1 MPGEIN
7 PMYLP
12 LGVSIQYVILDAS
25 LALTAFLVGFIGAY
39 YYLRQQA
46 GKLQEQNQR
55 PQSQPDQSSI
65 FEVER
70 ADMAVQQLKDL
81 ASHVASDVGAHNK
94 FVTGISDRL
103 ESIELNDSG
112 AGDKVSV
119 ALQEILVANQKLQ
132 ARLADAEKKIQVQAE
147 ELRTQHSEART
158 DSLTK
163 LANRRAFD
171 DAVEKAMNRF
181 NKEGKPF
188 SLMLFDVDHFKKF
201 NDTYG
206 HQAGDEVLRQVA
218 NTLSKTAKTTDL
230 ACRYGGEEFGLVM
243 PNTTIAQA
251 RIAAERIREA
261 IQATKVNFDGKCL
274 SVTASMGVAEVLR
287 GDDSARLIRRSDEA
301 IYCAKGAGRNCGFWH
316 DGDACLS
323 MNDPG
328 EPKAAYKVATSHKQL
343 PDQTAFALELQRRI
357 SEAQRFG
364 NPLTVMYLKVVG
376 FKALEREFGS
386 TLGDMLLDSV
396 GQFVGGTLRDM
407 DLLGRAEPG
416 EFMVM
421 LPGSSE
427 RDAAVVGN
435 RIQSALAN
443 CAIPL
448 GGTRIT
454 LQVSLGITE
463 VEPADDANQFV
474 DRARAS
480 IGSAQKVV
488 AVV

>member
-1 MPGEIN
+1 
-7 PMYLP
+7 MYLP
-12 LGVSIQYVILDAS
+12 LGVSIQYVMLDAS

-46 GKLQEQNQR
+46 GNQQEQNKK
-55 PQSQPDQSSI
+55 PQPQPDQSSI
-65 FEVER
+65 FEAER

-103 ESIELNDSG
+103 ESIQPSDSS

-119 ALQEILVANQKLQ
+119 ALQEILAANQKLQ

-147 ELRTQHSEART
+147 ELRTQQSEART
-158 DSLTK
+158 DSLTR

-171 DAVEKAMNRF
+171 DAIEKGMTRF
-181 NKEGKPF
+181 NKEGKPL
-188 SLMLFDVDHFKKF
+188 SLMLFDVDHFKQF

-218 NTLSKTAKTTDL
+218 NTLSKTAKTSDL

-243 PNTTIAQA
+243 PNTTITQA
-251 RIAAERIREA
+251 RVAAERIREA
-261 IQATKVNFDGKCL
+261 IEGTKVSFEGKSL
-274 SVTASMGVAEVLR
+274 SVTASMGVAEVFK
-287 GDDSARLIRRSDEA
+287 GEDSGRLIRRSDEA
-301 IYCAKGAGRNCGFWH
+301 IYCAKGAGRNCGYWH
-316 DGDACLS
+316 DGEVCLP

-328 EPKAAYKVATSHKQL
+328 EPKPANKVVASHKQL
-343 PDQTAFALELQRRI
+343 PDQTAFALELQRRV
-357 SEAQRFG
+357 SEAHRFG

-386 TLGDMLLDSV
+386 ALGDMLLDSV

-407 DLLGRAEPG
+407 DLLGRSEPG
-416 EFMVM
+416 EFIVM

-427 RDAAVVGN
+427 RDATVVGN

-463 VEPADDANQFV
+463 VEPADEANQFI
-474 DRARAS
+474 DRARNM
-480 IGSAQKVV
+480 IGGAQKAV
-488 AVV
+488 AAV

>member
-1 MPGEIN
+1 MPGEMN

-12 LGVSIQYVILDAS
+12 LGVSIQYVMLDAS
-25 LALTAFLVGFIGAY
+25 LALAAFLVGFIGAY

-46 GKLQEQNQR
+46 GSQR
-55 PQSQPDQSSI
+55 EHNKKSQPSVDQSSV
-65 FEVER
+65 FEAER

-94 FVTGISDRL
+94 LVTGISDRL
-103 ESIELNDSG
+103 GSIEPSDSE

-119 ALQEILVANQKLQ
+119 ALQEILLANQKLQ

-181 NKEGKPF
+181 NKEGKPL

-218 NTLSKTAKTTDL
+218 NTLSKTAKTSDL

-243 PNTTIAQA
+243 PNTTITQA
-251 RIAAERIREA
+251 RVAAERIREA
-261 IQATKVNFDGKCL
+261 IQATKVNFDGKSL
-274 SVTASMGVAEVLR
+274 SVTASMGVAEVLK
-287 GDDSARLIRRSDEA
+287 GDDSVRLIRRSDEA
-301 IYCAKGAGRNCGFWH
+301 IYCAKGAGRNCGYWH
-316 DGDACLS
+316 DGEVCLP

-328 EPKAAYKVATSHKQL
+328 EAKAAKVSASHKQL
-343 PDQTAFALELQRRI
+343 PDQMAFALELQRRV
-357 SEAQRFG
+357 SEAHRFG
-364 NPLTVMYLKVVG
+364 NSLTLMYLKVVG

-386 TLGDMLLDSV
+386 ALGDMLLDSV

-407 DLLGRAEPG
+407 DLLGRSESG

-427 RDAAVVGN
+427 RDAMVVGN

-463 VEPADDANQFV
+463 MEPADDANQLI
-474 DRARAS
+474 DRARNL
-480 IGSAQKVV
+480 IGGAQKVV